1 MTQIALHDLKDQM
14 YTKSFFTTIK
24 VCSRSFYP
32 LNRQIP
38 LTIILAHNSFAMAQ
52 LRFETNAITL
62 FDQNRVVLQ
71 HLAPTQIKDVQLGL
85 FYANIALKPLHFASK
100 RYLFSLIFTLTSG
113 QQLHLLSDEL
123 TSFPFVIAWLKE
135 NQIFLIDQ
143 LELQKNYHPYRTFSF
158 SQFLLLSQGT
168 KYAQM
173 ITLPEK

>member
-14 YTKSFFTTIK
+14 YTKSLFTTIK

-32 LNRQIP
+32 LKRQTP
-38 LTIILAHNSFAMAQ
+38 LRTILAHNSFAMTQ
-52 LRFETNAITL
+52 LHFETNTITL
-62 FDQNRVVLQ
+62 FDQNRAVLQ
-71 HLAPTQIKDVQLGL
+71 HLKPPQIKDVQLGL

-123 TSFPFVIAWLKE
+123 TAFPFVIAWLKE
-135 NQIFLIDQ
+135 NQIALIDQ

-173 ITLPEK
+173 ITLPEN